1 MLTIGIDLGGTN
13 IACGLVADKKIIASR
28 SKKTA
33 MPRPAEAIADDI
45 AALAYEVTELAGCS
59 FGEVEYVGVGVPGSV
74 DPATGIV
81 EYANNIDFI
90 NVPLAD
96 MLGKRLKKSIYI
108 ENDANA
114 AALGEFTVDTDI
126 NVHGEKI
133 NNAVMV
139 TLGTGIGAGMLMNGK
154 IVSGLNFAAG
164 EIGHTV
170 ICFGGKPCNCGRRGC
185 WEMYASV
192 TALVEQ
198 TRQSMIEHPDS
209 LMWQIAGN
217 SLESVNGKT
226 AFDGMRQN
234 DKAATEVVQRY
245 IEYVGCG
252 IVNLVNTLEPDIVCI
267 GGGISKE
274 GETLLAPIREILLRE
289 SYSRGSKRLPILR
302 AARLGNDAGILGAA
316 FLGMV
321 K

>member
-1 MLTIGIDLGGTN
+1 
-13 IACGLVADKKIIASR
+13 
-28 SKKTA
+28 
-33 MPRPAEAIADDI
+33 
-45 AALAYEVTELAGCS
+45 
-59 FGEVEYVGVGVPGSV
+59 
-74 DPATGIV
+74 
-81 EYANNIDFI
+81 
-90 NVPLAD
+90 
-96 MLGKRLKKSIYI
+96 
-108 ENDANA
+108 
-114 AALGEFTVDTDI
+114 
-126 NVHGEKI
+126 
-133 NNAVMV
+133 MV

-289 SYSRGSKRLPILR
+289 SYSRGSKRQPILR